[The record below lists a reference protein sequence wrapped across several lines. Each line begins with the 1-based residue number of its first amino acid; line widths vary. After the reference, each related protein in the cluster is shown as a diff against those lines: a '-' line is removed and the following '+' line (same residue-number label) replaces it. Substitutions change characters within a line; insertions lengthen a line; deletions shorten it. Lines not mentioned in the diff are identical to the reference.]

1 MRRRPPRST
10 RPDTLFPYTTLFR
23 SGFVGEVVL
32 NAGARKHD
40 DAPGHLLQHDIVA
53 LERRGLL
60 VAVPV
65 GPVGILRH
73 TAVAR
78 PAGGDAFSAG
88 RRRAVHQDEVR
99 KLGKDLVQHGVGALV
114 IVAVG
119 RSEEPTTE
127 LPS

>member
-60 VAVPV
+60 VAVSA
-65 GPVGILRH
+65 GPVGKLRH
-73 TAVAR
+73 NAVAQ
-78 PAGGDAFSAG
+78 PAGGHAFSAG
-88 RRRAVHQDEVR
+88 RRRAVPHDEVR
-99 KLGKDLVQHGVGALV
+99 TLGKDLVQHGVDAINLKR
-114 IVAVG
+114 VG
-119 RSEEPTTE
+119 EGKRWSER
-127 LPS
+127 